1 MMFLLLMYYLHDV
14 RNANFVLS
22 IWILVNIRAEKAQ
35 CYVLAK
41 ACLKKFESEKN
52 SIDTAG
58 TKRLIFETQIP
69 QICQASKNPSK
80 TGLNRDWEKPFMGD
94 RQNKQ
99 NNSIL
104 SSINN

>member
-1 MMFLLLMYYLHDV
+1 MMFLLLMYYLHDNDV

-69 QICQASKNPSK
+69 QICQATTRWYTYRGTS
-80 TGLNRDWEKPFMGD
+80 D
-94 RQNKQ
+94 
-99 NNSIL
+99 I
-104 SSINN
+104 

>member
-1 MMFLLLMYYLHDV
+1 MMFLLLMYYLHDNDV

-69 QICQASKNPSK
+69 QICQAKHI
-80 TGLNRDWEKPFMGD
+80 TTHNRFARRLKFTVICFISGCSAIM
-94 RQNKQ
+94 
-99 NNSIL
+99 
-104 SSINN
+104 

>member
-1 MMFLLLMYYLHDV
+1 MYYLHDV

-22 IWILVNIRAEKAQ
+22 IWILVNIRADKTQ

-58 TKRLIFETQIP
+58 TKRFIFETQIP
-69 QICQASKNPSK
+69 KFARLTS
-80 TGLNRDWEKPFMGD
+80 
-94 RQNKQ
+94 
-99 NNSIL
+99 
-104 SSINN
+104 

>member
-1 MMFLLLMYYLHDV
+1 MMFLLLMYYLHDNDV

-69 QICQASKNPSK
+69 QICQA
-80 TGLNRDWEKPFMGD
+80 TTTATVHCT
-94 RQNKQ
+94 
-99 NNSIL
+99 IL
-104 SSINN
+104 RVRC

>member
-1 MMFLLLMYYLHDV
+1 MMFLLLMYYLHDNDV

-69 QICQASKNPSK
+69 QICQARLALTSLRSLLHFKRSVA
-80 TGLNRDWEKPFMGD
+80 LV
-94 RQNKQ
+94 
-99 NNSIL
+99 
-104 SSINN
+104 